1 VPNRLPTPN
10 IAARIGTPWAAAAL
24 LALVPAIAGAHVG
37 DTGHAHDAVAG
48 LRAGFGHP
56 FSGTDHLL
64 AMVVLGAWSALA
76 LRRVWLAP
84 LAFVAALLV
93 GALAAMAGIALPGVE
108 PMIAASLL
116 ALGLLTATRA
126 RLPMAAGMSV
136 AALFALF
143 HGAAHGQA
151 LQGAYGAAALAGMLA
166 ATALLH
172 LAGIGLGLAV
182 RRRSVWLPRLA
193 GAAVALFG
201 TVLLVPAFA

>member
-1 VPNRLPTPN
+1 
-10 IAARIGTPWAAAAL
+10 
-24 LALVPAIAGAHVG
+24 
-37 DTGHAHDAVAG
+37 

-56 FSGTDHLL
+56 FTGTDHLL

-126 RLPMAAGMSV
+126 RLPVAAGMAV

-143 HGAAHGQA
+143 HGAAHGQE
-151 LQGAYGAAALAGMLA
+151 LQGAYGAAALAGMVA

-172 LAGIGLGLAV
+172 LAGIGLGLAL
-182 RRRSVWLPRLA
+182 RGRSVWLPRLA

-201 TVLLVPAFA
+201 TFLLAPAFA